1 MRAFLRSL
9 IVIVLPLLVLT
20 GCGNYSWNQ
29 KLTVLV
35 DTPSGAVSG
44 SSVMTFSL
52 SDQRSSFNPPE
63 ARGVTFTLSGEAAVV
78 QVAPGRYLFALRKG
92 VPSLAEQLYP
102 KMDTIESAKLM
113 EKGLGAEPS
122 EVMLS
127 SNQYPLLVT
136 FDDIKDPASVKR
148 VDPANLE
155 ATFGPGYRL
164 SAITLSLTKEPVTK
178 GEVEK
183 VLGWLKDFYINQ
195 LDGNRFETTKSQ
207 NPFANSLSAASFNNL
222 KN

>member
-1 MRAFLRSL
+1 MRGL
-9 IVIVLPLLVLT
+9 IVIVLPLLTLT
-20 GCGNYSWNQ
+20 GCGNYEWHQ
-29 KLTVLV
+29 KLTVTV
-35 DTPSGAVSG
+35 DTPNGPISGA
-44 SSVMTFSL
+44 SVMKMRV

-63 ARGVTFTLSGEAAVV
+63 ARGVSFTLSGEAAVV

-148 VDPANLE
+148 VNPANLE

-164 SAITLSLTKEPVTK
+164 NGITLSLTKEPVTK

-183 VLGWLKDFYINQ
+183 VLPAEFFKRWGSMYRDALA
-195 LDGNRFETTKSQ
+195 DGGIK
-207 NPFANSLSAASFNNL
+207 NPFFKTFAASLGRDSFTTQR
-222 KN
+222 K